1 MLALHIALLVLT
13 EARGLAIPLRRDARP
28 MAAATARPL
37 ADDDLWVRVHDSWFN
52 LSGFDHPGGP
62 TLLRR
67 HAGQDV
73 THLFYSN
80 HFRPSLEPIR
90 RFEAPA
96 PPSAL
101 AALPP
106 RDRSTDPCSPLYSQ
120 LKREVHAALVA
131 HGIEWRHRFRSAPL
145 VARFGLLALGATL
158 RRHRAGGGAAERVA
172 VAALY
177 GLAMG
182 RATWT
187 HAHNAVH
194 NPDAASPWM
203 RRLMRAD
210 LANVADAWL
219 AEHQAHHAETNRA
232 ADPDTRWFAPIF
244 AYRALAGLD
253 PGAAAPSSAAVRS
266 VFCYALLV
274 PFMATKAA
282 AHALSSP
289 GGRRVVAT
297 SLAVAPA
304 RFALDVW
311 LLGARA
317 FGVALLSA
325 TAYLVGTFVATHAA
339 SADNYDVASG
349 CWMTDQLRATNN
361 VAPTSAL
368 FSSLCGG
375 INNHIEHHLFPHV
388 SGDVL
393 HAIAPVVRD
402 FATRHGLPY
411 NAYAR
416 PDQLWSMHARFLRGC
431 PVRGVASSRSR
442 SSF

>member
-1 MLALHIALLVLT
+1 MIALLVALFVLV
-13 EARGLAIPLRRDARP
+13 EASGLAIPTRRDARRT
-28 MAAATARPL
+28 TARSRPL
-37 ADDDLWVRVHDSWFN
+37 VDDELWVRVHDSWFN

-67 HAGQDV
+67 HAGRDV

-90 RFEAPA
+90 QFEASA
-96 PPSAL
+96 PPSAV

-106 RDRSTDPCSPLYSQ
+106 RDKSTDPCSPLYSQ
-120 LKREVHAALVA
+120 LKREVHAALVSRRV
-131 HGIEWRHRFRSAPL
+131 EWRHKFRSAPL
-145 VARFGLLALGATL
+145 IARFSLLGLGAFL
-158 RRHRAGGGAAERVA
+158 RRHRAGSGAVLVG

-182 RATWT
+182 RSTWT

-194 NPDAASPWM
+194 NPDAAAPWM
-203 RRLMRAD
+203 RWLMRAD
-210 LANVADAWL
+210 LANVADTWL
-219 AEHQAHHAETNRA
+219 SEHQAHHAETNRA
-232 ADPDTRWFAPIF
+232 ADPDTRWFAPVF
-244 AYRALAGLD
+244 EYRALAGLGS
-253 PGAAAPSSAAVRS
+253 GAVAPSSAVVRS
-266 VFCYALLV
+266 IFCYLLLV
-274 PFMATKAA
+274 PVMALKAA

-297 SLAVAPA
+297 SVAVAPA

-311 LLGARA
+311 LLGPRA
-317 FGVALLSA
+317 FAVSLLAA

-339 SADNYDVASG
+339 SADNYDVSSG

-375 INNHIEHHLFPHV
+375 INNHIEHHLFPHI

-411 NAYAR
+411 NAFAR
-416 PDQLWSMHARFLRGC
+416 PDQLWSMHASFLRGC
-431 PVRGVASSRSR
+431 PVRGVAS
-442 SSF
+442 